1 LPVIVIL
8 TRSPFSC
15 GSRSISVSKSIADMI
30 PSPNSSSI
38 SAFHAG
44 PFTITS
50 S

>member
-1 LPVIVIL
+1 MVIL
-8 TRSPFSC
+8 TRSPL
-15 GSRSISVSKSIADMI
+15 GSGLRSISMSKSIADMM

-44 PFTITS
+44 PLIITS